1 MANDN
6 NVLVVAYYG
15 STAEA
20 EQAADALKEWDDA
33 NDDIKLGAIAVL
45 TLHPNTG
52 EIQAHEV
59 GQRETKGGTLWGTA
73 VGAAVGLLSG
83 GIGLI
88 PGMLLGAGGGAAVG
102 AMKTKSV
109 EMDEQDRLSIANQ
122 LRNGLTGLA
131 VMADDFEVDATMAK
145 MIALGGQ
152 SESYRL
158 AAETAEA
165 VAEAALVQTAAA
177 EAVDE
182 ATDAPSDTVD
192 ELLRAFVWDA
202 PDADEATDE
211 AIDEAADA
219 SSNAVDELV
228 RAFVWEA
235 PEVDEEETSRVV
247 RLAAALDV
255 SFGEAARLSAAQI
268 DKVSTFYK
276 QGATPEG
283 RAALSEATGLDADTI
298 LTIEKKLDLMRIKG
312 IGPKYAAL
320 LIVAGVA
327 TVPDLAQRNPGNL
340 TSSLSETNEAHRV
353 VDGLPGEHDVQNWVV
368 QAQELPRVV
377 VY

>member
-20 EQAADALKEWDDA
+20 EQAADALKDWDDA

-45 TLHPNTG
+45 TLHPGTG

-73 VGAAVGLLSG
+73 IGAAVGLLSG
-83 GIGLI
+83 GIALI
-88 PGMLLGAGGGAAVG
+88 PGMLVGAGGGAAVG

-109 EMDEQDRLSIANQ
+109 EMDEQDRLTIANQ

-131 VMADDFEVDATMAK
+131 VMADNFEVDATMAK
-145 MIALGGQ
+145 MISLGGR

-165 VAEAALVQTAAA
+165 LNEAAMVQNAAA
-177 EAVDE
+177 NAVDE
-182 ATDAPSDTVD
+182 AAEATSDTAA
-192 ELLRAFVWDA
+192 ELIRAFVVDI
-202 PDADEATDE
+202 PE
-211 AIDEAADA
+211 IDEEAAPAVAKLADA
-219 SSNAVDELV
+219 LDIGYAEAAKLNAVEID
-228 RAFVWEA
+228 
-235 PEVDEEETSRVV
+235 RV
-247 RLAAALDV
+247 
-255 SFGEAARLSAAQI
+255 SI
-268 DKVSTFYK
+268 FYRR
-276 QGATPEG
+276 GATPDG
-283 RAALSEATGLDADTI
+283 RAALAASTGIDADTI
-298 LTIEKKLDLMRIKG
+298 LTMEKKLDLMRVKG
-312 IGPKYAAL
+312 VGPKYATL
-320 LIVAGVA
+320 LILSGVA
-327 TVPDLAQRNPGNL
+327 SVPDLARRNAENL
-340 TSSLSETNEAHRV
+340 VASLAATNQAHSV
-353 VDGLPGEHDVQNWVV
+353 VDELPGESDVPKWIA

>member
-20 EQAADALKEWDDA
+20 EQAADALKKWDDA

-45 TLHPNTG
+45 TLHPDTG

-73 VGAAVGLLSG
+73 IGAAVGLLSG

-88 PGMLLGAGGGAAVG
+88 PGMLIGAGGGAAVG

-109 EMDEQDRLSIANQ
+109 EMDEQDRLNIANH
-122 LRNGLTGLA
+122 LRDGLAGLA

-152 SESYRL
+152 SESYQL

-165 VAEAALVQTAAA
+165 VTEAARVQTLAA
-177 EAVDE
+177 EAVEE
-182 ATDAPSDTVD
+182 AADAPSDTVD
-192 ELLRAFVWDA
+192 ELM
-202 PDADEATDE
+202 
-211 AIDEAADA
+211 
-219 SSNAVDELV
+219 
-228 RAFVWEA
+228 RAFVWEV
-235 PEVDEEETSRVV
+235 PDVEDEGSPAAAK
-247 RLAAALDV
+247 LAAALDIGY
-255 SFGEAARLSAAQI
+255 GEAAKLNAAEI
-268 DKVSTFYK
+268 DRVSTFYK
-276 QGATPEG
+276 QGATPDG
-283 RAALSEATGLDADTI
+283 RAALAAATGLDADTI

-312 IGPKYAAL
+312 IGPKYATL
-320 LIVAGVA
+320 LILSGVA
-327 TVPDLAQRNPGNL
+327 SVPDLARRNAENL
-340 TSSLSETNEAHRV
+340 AASLAETNNVQHV
-353 VDGLPGEHDVQNWVV
+353 VEELPGENDVPKWIA